1 MDRTNGRLDAAVIAY
16 RESPTE
22 ENRELLRLVAVEH
35 NDAFLQDMTV
45 DYMAR
50 TIS

>member
-22 ENRELLRLVAVEH
+22 ENRLALRAVANEH
-35 NDAFLQDMTV
+35 NEAFLREQTIEFI
-45 DYMAR
+45 AR
-50 TIS
+50 TR